1 MKATIIP
8 FALLVMGSLVAT
20 ATPLKHDGQKLQFTQ
35 ISPVSAASGTFS
47 TFMAHRK
54 QNGVALAW
62 TVNTPGVD
70 GFIIERSYDGTFF
83 ETIDHVPPAAGARN
97 RYEDNSVLPGHIY
110 YRAKAVLADG
120 TVDYS
125 ETVMVRIVRH
135 G

>member
-1 MKATIIP
+1 MKAIIP
-8 FALLVMGSLVAT
+8 IALLILGTTVAT
-20 ATPLKHDGQKLQFTQ
+20 ATPLERNLYKPLSAQF
-35 ISPVSAASGTFS
+35 SPAPASAGVFS
-47 TFMAHRK
+47 SFQAHRK

-62 TVNTPGVD
+62 TVSTPGVD
-70 GFIIERSYDGTFF
+70 EFVIERSYDGSFF
-83 ETIDHVPPAAGARN
+83 ETLDHVPPAPGARN
-97 RYEDNSVLPGHIY
+97 KYEDRTVLPGYIY